1 MPGTLAA
8 IIITVLFFKSA
19 SDAGKNPVHMAF
31 TGFLVFFIP
40 ALLWTFF
47 ITPGF
52 KDTLAHDPSNTL
64 VKLTANYAYVV
75 IGTACSTWAWFKIF
89 KSNNEDD

>member
-8 IIITVLFFKSA
+8 IIITTLFFKSA
-19 SDAGKNPVHMAF
+19 SGAGKNPIHMAF

-52 KDTLAHDPSNTL
+52 KDTLAHDPSNTIIR
-64 VKLTANYAYVV
+64 LTANYAYVV
-75 IGTACSTWAWFKIF
+75 IGSACSTWAWFKIF
-89 KSNNEDD
+89 KANSEDN

>member
-19 SDAGKNPVHMAF
+19 LDSGKNPVHMGL
-31 TGFLVFFIP
+31 TGFLSFFVP

-47 ITPGF
+47 ITQGL
-52 KDTLAHDPSNTL
+52 KDTLQHDPSNTL
-64 VKLTANYAYVV
+64 LMLTANYAYVV
-75 IGTACSTWAWFKIF
+75 LGSVCSAWVWFKIF
-89 KSNNEDD
+89 KS